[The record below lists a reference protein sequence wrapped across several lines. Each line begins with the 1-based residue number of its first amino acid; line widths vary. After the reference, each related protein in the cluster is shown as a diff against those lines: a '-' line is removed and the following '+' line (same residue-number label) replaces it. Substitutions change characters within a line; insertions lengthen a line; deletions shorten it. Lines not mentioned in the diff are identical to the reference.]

1 MQLINPNVPS
11 AGEPA
16 TSPKSYDDDDAAVE
30 TLIHT
35 AWVGW
40 QYAVDSPQ
48 QL

>member
-1 MQLINPNVPS
+1 MHLINPSVRS

-16 TSPKSYDDDDAAVE
+16 TSSKSYDDDAAVE

-48 QL
+48 PR